1 MDFLKKHYEK
11 VVLGVVLVGL
21 AVAAGFLPF
30 IVASQKAGIDV
41 ATRPPGKV
49 DPISNLDL
57 TLPEQS
63 YQRAVAPAVIDFGP
77 PNHLFNPMPWI
88 KTPGGHLILGEKVGP
103 NRLVATNITPLY
115 LKLSLESVNVLPTS
129 TNYLIGIE
137 NQAAAQVPQRRKRTT
152 LCTMIPLTKNET
164 FVMVEVKGKP
174 EEPTAI
180 VVHLNDW
187 GTNVVILKDT
197 PFMGV
202 AGFMADLSYDLE
214 KKVWNRQ
221 RENGPTPLVFNG
233 EGYNIVAIR
242 QDEVVLSAISN
253 QKRYIIKALSAATN
267 TNATP

>member
-30 IVASQKAGIDV
+30 IIASQKAEMSV
-41 ATRPPGKV
+41 ATRPPVKV
-49 DPISNLDL
+49 DSISNLDL
-57 TLPEQS
+57 RLPEQS
-63 YQRAVAPAVIDFGP
+63 FQRAVAPAAIDFGP

-115 LKLSLESVNVLPTS
+115 LKLSLETVNVLPTS

-137 NQAAAQVPQRRKRTT
+137 NQAAAQVAQRRKRTS
-152 LCTMIPLTKNET
+152 LCSMNPPTKNET
-164 FVMVEVKGKP
+164 FTMVEVKGKP

-180 VVHLNDW
+180 VVKLNDW

-197 PFMGV
+197 PYMGV
-202 AGFMADLSYDLE
+202 AGFIADLSYDLE
-214 KKVWNRQ
+214 KKAWYRQ
-221 RENGPTPLVFNG
+221 RDNGPTPVIFNG
-233 EGYNIVAIR
+233 EEYNIVAIR
-242 QDEVVLSAISN
+242 QDEVVLSAKSN
-253 QKRYIIKALSAATN
+253 QKRYTIKALSAATN
-267 TNATP
+267 TNAIP